1 MPRIIFPD
9 EKISVI
15 GDRLDGETRE
25 NIAVKHNIGSGTV
38 YNIVQEWS
46 NGIGLKKANVLR
58 VLAVKLKKNRLSVS
72 DCVKGFRIIM
82 IVKKYGIQEDQ
93 LEDGIT
99 YFLKEIYLKCQGLNL
114 TIQKVFSIFMISLIF
129 RMNYHYLKYLNF

>member
-15 GDRLDGETRE
+15 GDWLDGETRE
-25 NIAVKHNIGSGTV
+25 DIASKHKIGSGTV
-38 YNIVQEWS
+38 YNIVYEWS
-46 NGIGLKKANVLR
+46 NKFGLKKVNVLR
-58 VLAVKLKKNRLSVS
+58 VLAVKLKKNGLSVS

-99 YFLKEIYLKCQGLNL
+99 YFLKDIYLKCLGLNL